1 MEPANEGRGPALKEV
16 HLRDYWKIAWQGRW
30 VVLAVFFVVLSLV
43 TAWTFLQTPVYRGVA
58 TVEIQP
64 QARRL
69 APGQDV
75 SGIGAAGYGWF
86 AEEKYQNTQI
96 EVIKSRSVA
105 ERAFRLLGLSQH
117 PMFAKAS
124 DPVGSFLG
132 MIKVEPRRETGL
144 IEIAIE
150 STDAAEAARWANAV
164 ADTFVDRNL
173 EKARDNARAAVKSI
187 EKLLVPIR
195 TQLSEA
201 EKERLDVLQST
212 KIYNPENQ
220 TEIVKQRQVELN
232 AELNKTQ
239 IRVASLRSVL
249 AKVEELKKKG
259 ADPSTL
265 PDLAND
271 TMLQELYRQ
280 KVQAEKDLESAR
292 VVYKPGAPQYLEK
305 ESQKTKIEQKIAERI
320 DSSLEKFRND
330 YALAVQT
337 QNYLT
342 GEIRKSEEDS
352 YRVGIANSQYGV
364 VKTDAET
371 RKQIFDVITKTM
383 NEISVGADLL
393 ANNVAVL
400 DHAPTPLR
408 PIRPSKRL
416 NLFLGSVMGLFLG
429 LGAVFFLD
437 YLDNTFRS
445 PEDIEKYLGLSVLAV
460 VPKVREAGVDSHAVR
475 ESYQTLRTS
484 VIFCSRNRERRLLLV
499 TSTAPQ
505 EGKSSTV
512 VNLAR
517 TLASA
522 GERVV
527 LLDCDLRRPTLHQHF
542 QIEREPGITNYLAG
556 RLDAT
561 DWRPFVRTVDVP
573 NLHVVPCGP
582 IPPSPPEL
590 FGTARFRNL
599 LHDLKKEYDWVLVD
613 SPPLTSLSDS
623 TLLASIAD
631 MVVLVVKHNATDR
644 DLVTRSIQ
652 QLRNVNDTVVGV
664 VLNNVD
670 IDKAYQKDYY
680 YAGYYYYGAEQKKKR
695 RKIAEPEAGAAD
707 GAKAGVG
714 SV

>member
-1 MEPANEGRGPALKEV
+1 MAVTHSDAAAPSREV
-16 HLRDYWKIAWQGRW
+16 HLRDYWKVAWQGRW
-30 VVLAVFFVVLSLV
+30 TILAVFLVVVALAA
-43 TAWTFLQTPVYRGVA
+43 AWTFLQTPIYRAVA
-58 TVEIQP
+58 VVEIQP

-105 ERAFRLLGLSQH
+105 ERAFRLLGLSQD
-117 PMFAKAS
+117 PKFAKSPDA
-124 DPVGSFLG
+124 VGSFLG

-150 STDAAEAARWANAV
+150 SADAGEAARWANAV

-187 EKLLVPIR
+187 EKLLVPIK

-201 EKERLDVLQST
+201 EKERLDVLKST
-212 KIYNPENQ
+212 EIYNPENQ

-232 AELNKTQ
+232 GELNKTQ
-239 IRVASLRSVL
+239 IRVASLRSTL
-249 AKVEELKKKG
+249 AKLDEIKSRG

-271 TMLQELYRQ
+271 PMLQELYRQ

-305 ESQKTKIEQKIAERI
+305 ESQKTKIEQKIVERI
-320 DSSLEKFRND
+320 DVSIEKVRND

-337 QNYLT
+337 QTYLAS
-342 GEIRKSEEDS
+342 EIKKSEEDS
-352 YRVGIANSQYGV
+352 YRVGLANSQYGV

-393 ANNVAVL
+393 ANNVSVL

-416 NLFLGSVMGLFLG
+416 NLFLGSVMGFFLG
-429 LGAVFFLD
+429 LGVVFFLD
-437 YLDNTFRS
+437 YLDNTFRT
-445 PEDIEKYLGLSVLAV
+445 PEDIEKFLGLSVLAV

-505 EGKSSTV
+505 EGKSSTIV
-512 VNLAR
+512 SLAK
-517 TLASA
+517 TLAGA
-522 GERVV
+522 GDRVV
-527 LLDCDLRRPTLHQHF
+527 LLDCDLRRPTLHQRV
-542 QIEREPGITNYLAG
+542 QVERDPGITNYLAG

-561 DWRPFVRTVDVP
+561 DWRPFLRATGVA
-573 NLHVVPCGP
+573 NLHVMPCGP

-590 FGTARFRNL
+590 FGTDRFRSL
-599 LHDLKKEYDWVLVD
+599 LRDLKKEYDWVLVD
-613 SPPLTSLSDS
+613 SPPITSLSDS
-623 TLLASIAD
+623 TLLASIVD

-644 DLVTRSIQ
+644 DLVARSVQ
-652 QLRNVNDTVVGV
+652 QLRSVNDAIVGV

-680 YAGYYYYGAEQKKKR
+680 YAGYYYYGAEAKKKR
-695 RKIAEPEAGAAD
+695 RKVAEPETTPE
-707 GAKAGVG
+707 AKAGLG
-714 SV
+714 A